1 MTPPPVDNLRG
12 GLLMLINSAVFAV
25 MVALIKIAAEEVP
38 VAMVMLASVAV
49 QAVAIWA
56 WCWRDAGTILR
67 RRSGHW
73 AHLWRSAL
81 LMGSLFTGFWAVT
94 LLPITEATALSFC
107 KPLFVTMLAALL
119 LREAVGL
126 RRAAAVLTGF
136 AGVLVLTGPGEE
148 GLALP
153 LLGVG
158 LGLVSAL
165 AAAGGAIATR
175 QLAQRERAGV
185 MMMYQTAVGLVLFV
199 PPAVAGWQTPP
210 PDTLAVLVTIGA
222 LSVLGN
228 ATMIVALRHGEAS
241 AIAPIDF
248 TRAVFAVIAGYL
260 LLSEVPTAQGLIG
273 TAIIILG
280 ALMALRR
287 R

>member
-1 MTPPPVDNLRG
+1 MTPAPVDNLRG
-12 GLLMLINSAVFAV
+12 GLLMLVNAAVFAV
-25 MVALIKIAAEEVP
+25 MVALIKIAADSVP
-38 VAMVMLASVAV
+38 VAMVMLASVSV

-73 AHLWRSAL
+73 AHLWRAGL

-107 KPLFVTMLAALL
+107 KPLFVTILAALL

-126 RRAAAVLTGF
+126 RRTAAVLTGF
-136 AGVLVLTGPGEE
+136 AGVLVLTGPGEA

-153 LLGVG
+153 LLGLG
-158 LGLVSAL
+158 LGLASAL
-165 AAAGGAIATR
+165 MAAAGTIATR
-175 QLAQRERAGV
+175 ALAQRERAGV
-185 MMMYQTAVGLVLFV
+185 MMLYQTTVGLVLFL
-199 PPAVAGWQTPP
+199 PPALAGWQAPAP
-210 PDTLAVLVTIGA
+210 GTLAVLVTIGA

-228 ATMIVALRHGEAS
+228 VTMIVALRHGEAS

-248 TRAVFAVIAGYL
+248 TRAIFAVAAGYL
-260 LLSEVPTAQGLIG
+260 LLSEVPTPQGLVG
-273 TAIIILG
+273 TAVIILG
-280 ALMALRR
+280 ALLALRR
-287 R
+287 